1 MTWVAASFMAMFCF
15 IAVALII
22 KRLTLTES
30 HTEVINFY
38 FFLLTTIVF
47 FGLLLFKGTRL
58 VVPPGTIKGFVLM
71 AVISAAANYF
81 FVAAIRAAP
90 NPGYVTAIRGFEAC
104 ITAIVA
110 VTLFKSEITATKFT
124 GIILTIG
131 RLILV
136 SLA

>member
-58 VVPPGTIKGFVLM
+58 VVPPGTIKWFVVL
-71 AVISAAANYF
+71 AVVSAAANYF
-81 FVAAIRAAP
+81 SVTAIRAAP
-90 NPGYVTAIRGFEAC
+90 NPGYVTAIRGFEAG

-131 RLILV
+131 GLILV